1 MDIAAL
7 NAFLPAPLPAIDGRS
22 GGPLNGLRFAAKD
35 LFDIAGFVTGAGN
48 PDWARTHG
56 PAARHAAAVA
66 RLLDAGADLI
76 GKTHTDELAFS
87 LNGENAHY
95 GTPVNPRAL
104 GRVPGGSSSGSASA
118 VAGGAVETPLGT
130 DTGGSVRIPASYCGL
145 YGMRP
150 THGAIDMGGLV
161 PLAPSFDTVGWF
173 ARDAAT
179 LARVGRALL
188 PTGAPQAIDRLVCM
202 TDAFALAD
210 ATVQAALAPAVDLL
224 RARLPTTAGELAP
237 ADSGVAGG
245 LAGWLPVFRTLQGR
259 EAWQAH
265 GTWIEATE
273 PAFGPGIRDRF
284 HLASTITDEAVGA
297 AEAARRTIRTW
308 LKGLPPPGTALL
320 LPTAPGV
327 APRLATPPAEL
338 DAFRNRALALCC
350 AAGLG
355 GLPQISIPAGLVEGC
370 PVGLSLIAG
379 HHADRALLD
388 FVEAL
393 GWPAQ
398 PPGKD
403 LN

>member
-1 MDIAAL
+1 MNIAAL
-7 NAFLPAPLPAIDGRS
+7 NAFLPAPQPEIAGRS
-22 GGPLNGLRFAAKD
+22 GGPLAGLRFAAKD
-35 LFDIAGFVTGAGN
+35 LFDVAGFVTGAGN

-56 PAARHAAAVA
+56 PATAHAAAVA
-66 RLLDAGADLI
+66 RLLDAGADLV

-95 GTPVNPRAL
+95 GTPINPRAP

-118 VAGGAVETPLGT
+118 VAGAAVETALGT

-145 YGMRP
+145 YGVRP

-179 LARVGRALL
+179 LGRVGRALL
-188 PTGAPQAIDRLVCM
+188 PAGTPQAIDRLICL

-210 ATVQAALAPAVDLL
+210 PAVQAALAPAIDLL
-224 RARLPTTAGELAP
+224 RARMPMVNGDLVP
-237 ADSGVAGG
+237 AASGVAGG
-245 LAGWLPVFRTLQGR
+245 LPGWLPIFRTLQGR

-265 GTWIEATE
+265 GAWIEATE

-284 HLASTITDEAVGA
+284 HLASTITDAAVGE

-308 LKGLPPPGTALL
+308 LESLLPPGTALV
-320 LPTAPGV
+320 LPTAPGI
-327 APRLATPPAEL
+327 APRLATPPTEL
-338 DAFRNRALALCC
+338 DVFRNRALALCC

-370 PVGLSLIAG
+370 PVGLSIIAG

-388 FVEAL
+388 FVETSGFAT
-393 GWPAQ
+393 Q
-398 PPGKD
+398 PYQG
-403 LN
+403 